1 MSYIALYR
9 KYRPDSFEDIV
20 GQDHIMDI
28 LKSQIVNDKISHA
41 YIFSGSRGTGKTTA
55 AKVFAKA
62 VNCLNRKGAEPCN
75 ECEACRSIISGSTTD
90 VVEMDAASN
99 NSVDN
104 IRSIRQEVIYATT
117 GLKYKVY
124 IIDEVHMLSTSAF
137 NALLKTLE
145 EPPQNVI
152 FILATTEEHKILPT
166 ILSRCMRF
174 EFKKINENDIV
185 NRLEYVVNDNSI
197 EIERDALQYI
207 AKLSN
212 GGLRDAL
219 SILERL
225 IDDKSSKITYDKVES
240 LVGSVDKKVL
250 DELGT
255 AILEYNCNEA
265 LNITDKVIKS
275 GKEIR
280 HICAKLVDLFIEKL
294 KGVITG
300 KNPKTSN
307 ISVLRLNYIIKEIS
321 KLDSDIRQ
329 SVNSDI
335 ILKAKIVE
343 LCTKIIY
350 SNEQELLEK
359 IEKLELRLEQIEQNR
374 GNNIENNIVKQIN
387 KQELAKPVE
396 KIEEKILEKEVVK
409 DNNQKDNVEVKDKKN
424 DNGQKV
430 LFKEIETVRTK
441 IIDNDNLQLYSAL
454 AGTKAYKCEGYV
466 CFETENKFAFGILSK
481 DSNREALQQVIFDT
495 TGQEVNVVI
504 ENKEKAME
512 KSNPF
517 EEHMKGI
524 DIPFT
529 MMD

>member
-9 KYRPDSFEDIV
+9 KYRPDNFESIV
-20 GQDHIMDI
+20 GQGHIIDI

-75 ECEACRSIISGSTTD
+75 ECEACKSIMSGATTD

-104 IRSIRQEVIYATT
+104 IRAIRQEVMYATT

-145 EPPQNVI
+145 EPPKNVI

-174 EFKKINENDIV
+174 EFRKINENDIV
-185 NRLEYVVNDNSI
+185 NRLEYVLKDNNI
-197 EIERDALQYI
+197 EIEKEATEYI

-225 IDDKSSKITYDKVES
+225 IDEKNSKITYSKVES
-240 LVGSVDKKVL
+240 LVGSADKKIL
-250 DELGT
+250 QNLAT

-265 LNITDKVIKS
+265 MNIVDKVIDS

-280 HICAKLVDLFIEKL
+280 YICAQLVDLFIDKL
-294 KGVITG
+294 RDKVVKKGEVLPG
-300 KNPKTSN
+300 V
-307 ISVLRLNYIIKEIS
+307 SVARLNYIIKEIS

-329 SVNSDI
+329 SVNSNI
-335 ILKAKIVE
+335 ILKAKIIE
-343 LCTKIIY
+343 LCTEIIY

-359 IEKLELRLEQIEQNR
+359 IEKLELRIEKLENMKSAEVVYVERKEQKKGSNI
-374 GNNIENNIVKQIN
+374 GNESSMSAQKEIIKEKED
-387 KQELAKPVE
+387 KQEKM
-396 KIEEKILEKEVVK
+396 
-409 DNNQKDNVEVKDKKN
+409 NHEVKDKKN
-424 DNGQKV
+424 ESKDKV
-430 LFKEIETVRTK
+430 LFKEIEKVKLK
-441 IIDNDNLQLYSAL
+441 IIENDNLQLYSAL
-454 AGTKAYKCEGYV
+454 AGTKAYKGDGYIS
-466 CFETENKFAFGILSK
+466 FETENKFAFGVLSK
-481 DSNREALQQVIFDT
+481 DANREALQQVILDT
-495 TGQEVNVVI
+495 TGDESNVKI
-504 ENKEKAME
+504 EYKEKAAQTA
-512 KSNPF
+512 NPF

-524 DIPFT
+524 DMPIT